1 MVNILRMDLYR
12 LVRSKS
18 LWVCLGITIALAVM
32 TIGILGLA
40 TNADFMQWAQASGG
54 SSSGSFISVGIND
67 NAAMSP
73 EEVQQS
79 VSDATAMLSDSTLLV
94 MTGGSLV
101 KGGALALM
109 FSIFLSIFLASE
121 FEGGYSKNVFT
132 VQPNRFAFL
141 GARLVEIV
149 LIAAVFVAVSML
161 AIGLTS
167 AIAGV
172 ELAAVSVADMLLW
185 GGLVTLVLS
194 GYGMLV
200 AFIIWLT
207 RKMAAGIVMAS
218 VLVTGLIV
226 MLAQAAFSL
235 FPALSHL
242 TDFTLFSCMQSIG
255 QGLNVEG
262 ALSVAHVAGVGLAFV
277 VAFTVFSAVVL
288 KKKDI

>member
-40 TNADFMQWAQASGG
+40 INADFMQWAQSSGG
-54 SSSGSFISVGIND
+54 SSSGSFVSVGIND

-79 VSDATAMLSDSTLLV
+79 VSDATAMLSGSTLLV
-94 MTGGSLV
+94 MTGSSLV

-109 FSIFLSIFLASE
+109 FSIFLSIFLGSE